1 MITKEE
7 TLSLLKEL
15 SEASGIAYNAL
26 CSLDMEAQKEVA
38 YEFLA
43 DDTDMEH
50 IFSVV
55 SKALNVLEL
64 NLVSELT
71 GIPFP
76 EFSSLDEKKKEQ
88 LCGHYS
94 MCYEPDEPNTELAA
108 ELRKMFYS

>member
-1 MITKEE
+1 MNTNEEITAV
-7 TLSLLKEL
+7 LKDL
-15 SEASGIAYNAL
+15 SEASGIAYKAL
-26 CSLDMEAQKEVA
+26 CSLDPEVQKEVA

-43 DDTDMEH
+43 DDKDMEH

-64 NLVSELT
+64 NSVSELT
-71 GIPFP
+71 GIPFS

-94 MCYEPDEPNTELAA
+94 MCYEPGGPNTELAE